1 MNWNFLK
8 SKAFW
13 GKQQME
19 ENKMLTKKTT
29 FEDIKNALWAGAN
42 TFRDNIDASNYKD
55 YVLSMLFV
63 KYLSDTFEESVENLK
78 KDYEGIRLER
88 QIANLPFVLKEEYT
102 FDYLL
107 KNKYAVDIGSKI
119 SEALTGI
126 ESSNAILSGI
136 FRGIDFNSENNLGK
150 KEQKNPLLR
159 TLLEDFAD
167 LDLRPSHIETKDNEV
182 PADVVGDAYEY
193 MIGEFA
199 TMAGKKAGSFFTP
212 QQVSEIMAQIVSP
225 QEKDRVYDPTC
236 GSGSLLI
243 RAAKKGGLDKVSI
256 YGQEVNN
263 SAISMARMNMF
274 IHDIK
279 DAHIAWGDTLANPQH
294 LDSDGNLM
302 KFDCIVANMPFSK
315 DKWAEGFNPG
325 GEVSVDED
333 ESNTKSTK
341 KGKKKEFK
349 MEPSLDRHHRFD
361 LGIPPAS
368 KGDWAF
374 LLHMIASMSGNG
386 RVAAVA
392 PHGVLFRGASE
403 GRIRQAVI
411 EKNLIDAV
419 IGLPEN
425 LFYGTSI
432 PACIVVFKKGR
443 TTTDVLFVDA
453 SKDFK
458 KEKAKNK
465 LRDGS
470 NGEPNDIKKIVDTY
484 KAFVNGEET
493 AEQEK
498 YSHVATLS
506 EIQENEYNLNIP
518 RYVDTFEEEELI
530 DLESVN
536 KEIADIKTQIA
547 SLEKEMEQYMKEL
560 GL

>member
-1 MNWNFLK
+1 M
-8 SKAFW
+8 AI
-13 GKQQME
+13 
-19 ENKMLTKKTT
+19 KKTT

-63 KYLSDTFEESVENLK
+63 KYLSDTFDESVENLK

-102 FDYLL
+102 FKYLL

-159 TLLEDFAD
+159 NLLDDFAD

-212 QQVSEIMAQIVSP
+212 QQVSEVMAQIVAP

-256 YGQEVNN
+256 YGQEINN

-302 KFDCIVANMPFSK
+302 KFECIVANMPFSK

-333 ESNTKSTK
+333 ETPGKANK

-349 MEPSLDRHHRFD
+349 MEPSLDRFHRFD
-361 LGIPPAS
+361 MGIPPAS

-374 LLHMIASMSGNG
+374 LLHMIYSMSGNG

-432 PACIVVFKKGR
+432 PACIVVFKRGR
-443 TTTDVLFVDA
+443 TTTDVLFIDA
-453 SKDFK
+453 SKEFK

-465 LRDGS
+465 LRDGT

-484 KAFVNGEET
+484 KAFVNGEN

-498 YSHVATLS
+498 YSHVASLS
-506 EIQENEYNLNIP
+506 EIEENEYNLNIP

-536 KEIADIKTQIA
+536 KEIADIKGQIA
-547 SLEKEMEQYMKEL
+547 ALEKEMEQCMKEL

>member
-1 MNWNFLK
+1 M
-8 SKAFW
+8 AI
-13 GKQQME
+13 
-19 ENKMLTKKTT
+19 KKTT

-63 KYLSDTFEESVENLK
+63 KYLSDTFDESVENLK

-102 FDYLL
+102 FNYLL

-150 KEQKNPLLR
+150 KEQKNPLLL
-159 TLLEDFAD
+159 TLLDDFAD

-212 QQVSEIMAQIVSP
+212 QQVSEVMAQIVAP

-302 KFDCIVANMPFSK
+302 KFECIVANMPFSK

-333 ESNTKSTK
+333 ETPVKANK

-349 MEPSLDRHHRFD
+349 MEPSLDRFHRFD
-361 LGIPPAS
+361 MGVPPAS

-374 LLHMIASMSGNG
+374 LLHMIHSMSGNG

-411 EKNLIDAV
+411 EKNLIDAI

-432 PACIVVFKKGR
+432 PACIVVFKRGR
-443 TTTDVLFVDA
+443 TTTDVLFIDA
-453 SKDFK
+453 SKEFK

-465 LRDGS
+465 LRDGT
-470 NGEPNDIKKIVDTY
+470 NGEPNDIKRIVDTY
-484 KAFVNGEET
+484 RAFVNGEN

-498 YSHVATLS
+498 YSHVASLS
-506 EIQENEYNLNIP
+506 EIEENEYNLNIP

-536 KEIADIKTQIA
+536 KEIADIKGQIA
-547 SLEKEMEQYMKEL
+547 ALEKEMEQCMKEL

>member
-1 MNWNFLK
+1 M
-8 SKAFW
+8 AI
-13 GKQQME
+13 
-19 ENKMLTKKTT
+19 KKTT

-63 KYLSDTFEESVENLK
+63 KYLSDTFDESVENLK

-102 FDYLL
+102 FNYLL

-159 TLLEDFAD
+159 TLLDDFAD

-212 QQVSEIMAQIVSP
+212 QQVSEVMAQIVAP

-302 KFDCIVANMPFSK
+302 KFECIVANMPFSK

-333 ESNTKSTK
+333 ETPVKANK

-349 MEPSLDRHHRFD
+349 MEPSLDRFHRFD
-361 LGIPPAS
+361 MGVPPAS

-374 LLHMIASMSGNG
+374 LLHMIHSMSGNG

-411 EKNLIDAV
+411 EKNLIDAI

-432 PACIVVFKKGR
+432 PACIVVFKRGR
-443 TTTDVLFVDA
+443 TTTDVLFIDA
-453 SKDFK
+453 SKEFK

-465 LRDGS
+465 LRDGT
-470 NGEPNDIKKIVDTY
+470 NGEPNDIKRIVDTY
-484 KAFVNGEET
+484 RAFVNGEN

-498 YSHVATLS
+498 YSHVASLS
-506 EIQENEYNLNIP
+506 EIEENEYNLNIP
-518 RYVDTFEEEELI
+518 RYVDTFEEEKLI

-536 KEIADIKTQIA
+536 KEIADIKGQIA
-547 SLEKEMEQYMKEL
+547 ALEREMEQCMKEL

>member
-1 MNWNFLK
+1 M
-8 SKAFW
+8 S
-13 GKQQME
+13 
-19 ENKMLTKKTT
+19 TKKTT

-78 KDYEGIRLER
+78 KEYEGLRLER
-88 QIANLPFVLKEEYT
+88 QISNLPFVLKEEYT
-102 FDYLL
+102 FNYLL
-107 KNKYAVDIGSKI
+107 KNKFSVDIGSKI

-126 ESSNAILSGI
+126 ESTNAILSGI
-136 FRGIDFNSENNLGK
+136 FRGIDLNSEANLGK

-167 LDLRPSHIETKDNEV
+167 LDLRPSHVETKDNEV

-212 QQVSEIMAQIVSP
+212 QQVSEVMAQIVSP
-225 QEKDRVYDPTC
+225 QEKDRIYDPTC

-315 DKWAEGFNPG
+315 NKWAEGFNPG
-325 GEVSVDED
+325 GEVSIDED

-361 LGIPPAS
+361 LGVPPAS

-386 RVAAVA
+386 RIAAVA

-443 TTTDVLFVDA
+443 TTTNVLFVDA

-484 KAFVNGEET
+484 KAFINREET

-498 YSHVATLS
+498 YSHVATLN

-536 KEIADIKTQIA
+536 KEITDIKTQIS
-547 SLEKEMEQYMKEL
+547 SLEKEMEQCMKEL

>member
-1 MNWNFLK
+1 M
-8 SKAFW
+8 AI
-13 GKQQME
+13 
-19 ENKMLTKKTT
+19 KKTT

-63 KYLSDTFEESVENLK
+63 KYLSDTFDESVENLK

-102 FDYLL
+102 FNYLL
-107 KNKYAVDIGSKI
+107 KNKYAIDIGSKI

-159 TLLEDFAD
+159 TLLDDFAD

-212 QQVSEIMAQIVSP
+212 QQVSEVMAQIVAP

-302 KFDCIVANMPFSK
+302 KFECIVANMPFSK

-333 ESNTKSTK
+333 ETPVKANK

-349 MEPSLDRHHRFD
+349 MEPSLDRFHRFD
-361 LGIPPAS
+361 MGVPPAS

-374 LLHMIASMSGNG
+374 LLHMIHSMSGNG

-411 EKNLIDAV
+411 EKNLIDAI

-432 PACIVVFKKGR
+432 PACIVVFKRGR
-443 TTTDVLFVDA
+443 TTTDVLFIDA
-453 SKDFK
+453 SKEFK

-465 LRDGS
+465 LRDGT
-470 NGEPNDIKKIVDTY
+470 NGEPNDIKRIVDTY
-484 KAFVNGEET
+484 RAFVNGEN

-498 YSHVATLS
+498 YSHVASLS
-506 EIQENEYNLNIP
+506 EIEENEYNLNIP

-536 KEIADIKTQIA
+536 KEIADIKGQIA
-547 SLEKEMEQYMKEL
+547 ALEREMEQCMKEL
-560 GL
+560 DL

>member
-1 MNWNFLK
+1 M
-8 SKAFW
+8 AI
-13 GKQQME
+13 
-19 ENKMLTKKTT
+19 KKTT

-63 KYLSDTFEESVENLK
+63 KYLSDTFDESVENLK

-102 FDYLL
+102 FNYLL

-159 TLLEDFAD
+159 TLLDDFAD
-167 LDLRPSHIETKDNEV
+167 LDLRPSHIKTKDNEV

-212 QQVSEIMAQIVSP
+212 QQVSEVMAQIVAP

-302 KFDCIVANMPFSK
+302 KFECIVANMPFSK

-333 ESNTKSTK
+333 ETPVKANK

-349 MEPSLDRHHRFD
+349 MEPSLDRFHRFD
-361 LGIPPAS
+361 MGVPPAS

-374 LLHMIASMSGNG
+374 LLHMIHSMSGNG

-411 EKNLIDAV
+411 EKNLIDAI

-432 PACIVVFKKGR
+432 PACIVVFKRGR
-443 TTTDVLFVDA
+443 TTTDVLFIDA
-453 SKDFK
+453 SKGFK

-465 LRDGS
+465 LRDGT

-484 KAFVNGEET
+484 RAFVNGEN

-498 YSHVATLS
+498 YSHVASLS
-506 EIQENEYNLNIP
+506 EIEKNEYNLNIP

-536 KEIADIKTQIA
+536 KEIADIKGQIA
-547 SLEKEMEQYMKEL
+547 ALEKEMEQCMKEL

>member
-1 MNWNFLK
+1 M
-8 SKAFW
+8 S
-13 GKQQME
+13 
-19 ENKMLTKKTT
+19 TKKTT

-78 KDYEGIRLER
+78 KEYEGLRLER
-88 QIANLPFVLKEEYT
+88 QISNLPFVLKEEYT
-102 FDYLL
+102 FNYLL
-107 KNKYAVDIGSKI
+107 KNKFSVDIGSKI

-126 ESSNAILSGI
+126 ESTNAILSGI
-136 FRGIDFNSENNLGK
+136 FRGIDLNSEANLGK

-212 QQVSEIMAQIVSP
+212 QQVSEVMAQIVSP
-225 QEKDRVYDPTC
+225 QEKDRIYDPTC

-315 DKWAEGFNPG
+315 NKWAEGCNPG
-325 GEVSVDED
+325 GEVSIDED

-349 MEPSLDRHHRFD
+349 KEPSLDRHHRFD
-361 LGIPPAS
+361 LGVPPAS

-386 RVAAVA
+386 RIAAVA

-443 TTTDVLFVDA
+443 TTTNVLFVDA

-484 KAFVNGEET
+484 KAFINREET

-498 YSHVATLS
+498 YSHVATLN

-536 KEIADIKTQIA
+536 KEITDIKTQIS
-547 SLEKEMEQYMKEL
+547 SLEKEMEQCMKEL

>member
-1 MNWNFLK
+1 M
-8 SKAFW
+8 AI
-13 GKQQME
+13 
-19 ENKMLTKKTT
+19 KKTT

-63 KYLSDTFEESVENLK
+63 KYLSDTFDESVENLK

-102 FDYLL
+102 FNYLL

-159 TLLEDFAD
+159 TLLDDFAD

-212 QQVSEIMAQIVSP
+212 QQVSEVMAQIVAP

-302 KFDCIVANMPFSK
+302 KFECIVANMPFSK

-333 ESNTKSTK
+333 ETPVKANK

-349 MEPSLDRHHRFD
+349 MEPSLDRFHRFD
-361 LGIPPAS
+361 MGVPPAS

-374 LLHMIASMSGNG
+374 LLHMIHSMSGNG

-411 EKNLIDAV
+411 EKNLIDAI

-432 PACIVVFKKGR
+432 PACIVVFKRGR
-443 TTTDVLFVDA
+443 TTTDVLFIDA
-453 SKDFK
+453 SKEFK
-458 KEKAKNK
+458 KEKTKNK
-465 LRDGS
+465 LRDGT
-470 NGEPNDIKKIVDTY
+470 NGEPNDIKRIVDTY
-484 KAFVNGEET
+484 RAFVNGEN

-498 YSHVATLS
+498 YSHVASLS
-506 EIQENEYNLNIP
+506 EIEENEYNLNIP

-536 KEIADIKTQIA
+536 KEIADIKGQIA
-547 SLEKEMEQYMKEL
+547 ALEKEMEQCMKEL

>member
-1 MNWNFLK
+1 M
-8 SKAFW
+8 AI
-13 GKQQME
+13 
-19 ENKMLTKKTT
+19 KKTT

-63 KYLSDTFEESVENLK
+63 KYLSDTFDESVENLK

-102 FDYLL
+102 FNYLL

-159 TLLEDFAD
+159 TLLDDFAD

-199 TMAGKKAGSFFTP
+199 TMAGKKEGSFFTP
-212 QQVSEIMAQIVSP
+212 QQVSEVMAQIVAP

-302 KFDCIVANMPFSK
+302 KFECIVANMPFSK

-333 ESNTKSTK
+333 ETQSKTNK

-349 MEPSLDRHHRFD
+349 MEPSLDRFHRFD
-361 LGIPPAS
+361 MGVPPAS

-374 LLHMIASMSGNG
+374 LLHMIHSMSGNG

-403 GRIRQAVI
+403 GKIRQAVI

-432 PACIVVFKKGR
+432 PACIVVFKRGR

-453 SKDFK
+453 SKGFK

-465 LRDGS
+465 LRDGT

-484 KAFVNGEET
+484 KAFTNGEN
-493 AEQEK
+493 AEQDK
-498 YSHVATLS
+498 YSHVASRS
-506 EIQENEYNLNIP
+506 EIEENEYNLNIP

-536 KEIADIKTQIA
+536 KEIADIKGQIA
-547 SLEKEMEQYMKEL
+547 ALEKEMEQCMKEL

>member
-1 MNWNFLK
+1 M
-8 SKAFW
+8 SI
-13 GKQQME
+13 
-19 ENKMLTKKTT
+19 KKTT

-78 KDYEGIRLER
+78 KDYDGIRLER

-102 FDYLL
+102 FNYLL

-119 SEALTGI
+119 TQALSGI

-159 TLLEDFAD
+159 NLLEDFSD
-167 LDLRPSHIETKDNEV
+167 LDLRPSHIETKDYQV

-212 QQVSEIMAQIVSP
+212 QQVSEVMAQIVSP

-279 DAHIAWGDTLANPQH
+279 DAHIAWGDTLSNPQH

-302 KFDCIVANMPFSK
+302 KFECIVANMPFSK

-325 GEVSVDED
+325 GEVSVDD
-333 ESNTKSTK
+333 EEVDSKNK
-341 KGKKKEFK
+341 KGKKKDFK
-349 MEPSLDRHHRFD
+349 MEPSLDRFHRFD
-361 LGIPPAS
+361 LGVPPAS

-374 LLHMIASMSGNG
+374 LLHMIHSMSGNG

-453 SKDFK
+453 SRDFK

-465 LRDGS
+465 LRDGT

-484 KAFVNGEET
+484 KAFVNGEN
-493 AEQEK
+493 AEYEK
-498 YSHVATLS
+498 YSHVATID
-506 EIQENEYNLNIP
+506 EIKENEYNLNIP
-518 RYVDTFEEEELI
+518 RYVDTFEEEEI
-530 DLESVN
+530 VDLELVN
-536 KEIADIKTQIA
+536 AEILEIKSQI
-547 SLEKEMEQYMKEL
+547 SELEKEIEECMKEL
-560 GL
+560 GI

>member
-1 MNWNFLK
+1 M
-8 SKAFW
+8 AI
-13 GKQQME
+13 
-19 ENKMLTKKTT
+19 KKTT

-63 KYLSDTFEESVENLK
+63 KYLSDTFDESVENLK

-102 FDYLL
+102 FNYLQ

-159 TLLEDFAD
+159 TLLDDFAD

-212 QQVSEIMAQIVSP
+212 QQVSEVMAQIVAP

-302 KFDCIVANMPFSK
+302 KFECIVANMPFSK

-333 ESNTKSTK
+333 ETPVKANK

-349 MEPSLDRHHRFD
+349 MEPSLDRFHRFD
-361 LGIPPAS
+361 MGVPPAS

-374 LLHMIASMSGNG
+374 LLHMIHSMSGNG

-411 EKNLIDAV
+411 EKNLIDAI

-432 PACIVVFKKGR
+432 PACIVVFKRGR
-443 TTTDVLFVDA
+443 TTTDVLFIDA
-453 SKDFK
+453 SKGFK

-465 LRDGS
+465 LRDGT

-484 KAFVNGEET
+484 RAFVNGEN

-498 YSHVATLS
+498 YSHVASLS
-506 EIQENEYNLNIP
+506 EIEENEYNLNIP

-536 KEIADIKTQIA
+536 KEIADIKGQIA
-547 SLEKEMEQYMKEL
+547 ALEKEMEQCMKEL

>member
-1 MNWNFLK
+1 M
-8 SKAFW
+8 AI
-13 GKQQME
+13 
-19 ENKMLTKKTT
+19 KKTT

-63 KYLSDTFEESVENLK
+63 KYLSDTFDESVENLK

-102 FDYLL
+102 FNYLL

-159 TLLEDFAD
+159 TLLDDFAD

-212 QQVSEIMAQIVSP
+212 QQVSEVMAQIVAP

-302 KFDCIVANMPFSK
+302 KFECIVANMPFSK

-333 ESNTKSTK
+333 ETQSKTNK
-341 KGKKKEFK
+341 KGKRKEFK
-349 MEPSLDRHHRFD
+349 MEPSLDRFHRFD
-361 LGIPPAS
+361 MGVPPAS

-374 LLHMIASMSGNG
+374 LLHMIHSMSGNG

-403 GRIRQAVI
+403 GKIRQAVI

-432 PACIVVFKKGR
+432 PACIVVFKRGR

-453 SKDFK
+453 SKGFK

-465 LRDGS
+465 LRDGT

-484 KAFVNGEET
+484 KAFTNGEN
-493 AEQEK
+493 AEQDK
-498 YSHVATLS
+498 YSHVASRS
-506 EIQENEYNLNIP
+506 EIEENEYNLNIP

-536 KEIADIKTQIA
+536 KEIADIKGQIA
-547 SLEKEMEQYMKEL
+547 ALEKEMEQCMKEL

>member
-1 MNWNFLK
+1 M
-8 SKAFW
+8 AV
-13 GKQQME
+13 
-19 ENKMLTKKTT
+19 KKTT

-63 KYLSDTFEESVENLK
+63 KYLSDTFDESVENLK

-102 FDYLL
+102 FNYLL

-159 TLLEDFAD
+159 TLLDDFAD

-212 QQVSEIMAQIVSP
+212 QQVSEVMAQIVAP

-302 KFDCIVANMPFSK
+302 KFECIVANMPFSK

-333 ESNTKSTK
+333 ETPVKANK

-349 MEPSLDRHHRFD
+349 MEPSLDRFHRFD
-361 LGIPPAS
+361 MGVPPAS

-374 LLHMIASMSGNG
+374 LLHMIHSMSGNG

-411 EKNLIDAV
+411 EKNLIDV
-419 IGLPEN
+419 IIGLPEN

-432 PACIVVFKKGR
+432 PACIVVFKRGR
-443 TTTDVLFVDA
+443 TTTDVLFIDA
-453 SKDFK
+453 SKEFK

-465 LRDGS
+465 LRDGT
-470 NGEPNDIKKIVDTY
+470 NGEPNDIKRIVDTY
-484 KAFVNGEET
+484 RAFVNGEN

-498 YSHVATLS
+498 YSHVASLS
-506 EIQENEYNLNIP
+506 EIEENEYNLNIP
-518 RYVDTFEEEELI
+518 RYVDTFEEEKLI

-536 KEIADIKTQIA
+536 KEIADIKGQIA
-547 SLEKEMEQYMKEL
+547 ALEKEMEQCMKEL

>member
-1 MNWNFLK
+1 M
-8 SKAFW
+8 AI
-13 GKQQME
+13 
-19 ENKMLTKKTT
+19 KKTT

-63 KYLSDTFEESVENLK
+63 KYLSDTFDESVENLK

-102 FDYLL
+102 FNYLL

-159 TLLEDFAD
+159 TLLDDFAD
-167 LDLRPSHIETKDNEV
+167 LDLRPSHIEKKDNEV

-212 QQVSEIMAQIVSP
+212 QQVSEVMAQIVAP

-302 KFDCIVANMPFSK
+302 KFECIVANMPFSK

-333 ESNTKSTK
+333 ETPVKANK

-349 MEPSLDRHHRFD
+349 MEPSLDRFHRFD
-361 LGIPPAS
+361 MGVPPAS

-374 LLHMIASMSGNG
+374 LLHMIHSMSGNG

-403 GRIRQAVI
+403 GKIRQAVI
-411 EKNLIDAV
+411 EKNLIDAI

-432 PACIVVFKKGR
+432 PACIVVFKRGR
-443 TTTDVLFVDA
+443 TTTDVLFIDA
-453 SKDFK
+453 SKEFK

-465 LRDGS
+465 LRDGT
-470 NGEPNDIKKIVDTY
+470 NGEPNDIKRIVDTY
-484 KAFVNGEET
+484 RAFVNGEN

-498 YSHVATLS
+498 YSHVASLS
-506 EIQENEYNLNIP
+506 EIEENEYNLNIP

-536 KEIADIKTQIA
+536 KEIADIKGQIA
-547 SLEKEMEQYMKEL
+547 ALEKEMEQCMKEL

>member
-1 MNWNFLK
+1 M
-8 SKAFW
+8 AI
-13 GKQQME
+13 
-19 ENKMLTKKTT
+19 KKTT

-63 KYLSDTFEESVENLK
+63 KYLSDTFDESVENLK

-102 FDYLL
+102 FNYLL

-159 TLLEDFAD
+159 TLLDDFAD

-212 QQVSEIMAQIVSP
+212 QQVSEVMAQIVAP

-274 IHDIK
+274 IYDIK

-302 KFDCIVANMPFSK
+302 KFECIVANMPFSK
-315 DKWAEGFNPG
+315 GKWAEGFNPG

-333 ESNTKSTK
+333 ETPVKANK

-349 MEPSLDRHHRFD
+349 MEPSLDRFHRFD
-361 LGIPPAS
+361 MGVPPAS

-374 LLHMIASMSGNG
+374 LLHMIHSMSGNG

-411 EKNLIDAV
+411 EKNLIDAI

-432 PACIVVFKKGR
+432 PACIVVFKRGR
-443 TTTDVLFVDA
+443 TTTDVLFIDA
-453 SKDFK
+453 SKEFK

-465 LRDGS
+465 LRDGT
-470 NGEPNDIKKIVDTY
+470 NGEPNDIKRIVDTY
-484 KAFVNGEET
+484 RAFVNGEN

-498 YSHVATLS
+498 YSHVASLS
-506 EIQENEYNLNIP
+506 EIEENEYNLNIP

-536 KEIADIKTQIA
+536 KEIADIKGQIA
-547 SLEKEMEQYMKEL
+547 ALEKEMEQCMKEL

>member
-1 MNWNFLK
+1 MI
-8 SKAFW
+8 
-13 GKQQME
+13 
-19 ENKMLTKKTT
+19 KKTS
-29 FEDIKNALWAGAN
+29 FEDIKSALWAGAN

-88 QIANLPFVLKEEYT
+88 QIQNLPFVLKREYT

-107 KNKYAVDIGSKI
+107 ENKYAIDIGTKI

-126 ESSNAILSGI
+126 ESSNSILGGI

-159 TLLEDFAD
+159 NLLDDFAD
-167 LDLRPSHIETKDNEV
+167 LDLRPSHIETNNNQV

-212 QQVSEIMAQIVSP
+212 QQVSEVMAQIVDP
-225 QEKDRVYDPTC
+225 QPKDRVYDPTC

-243 RAAKKGGLDKVSI
+243 RAAKKGGLDNVSI

-325 GEVSVDED
+325 GEVSVDDED
-333 ESNTKSTK
+333 DTKSTK
-341 KGKKKEFK
+341 KGKKKDFK
-349 MEPSLDRHHRFD
+349 MEPSLDKHHRFD
-361 LGIPPAS
+361 VGVPPTS

-374 LLHMIASMSGNG
+374 LLHMIHSMSGNG

-419 IGLPEN
+419 IGFPEN

-432 PACIVVFKKGR
+432 PACIVVFRKGR
-443 TTTDVLFVDA
+443 TTTDILFIDA
-453 SKDFK
+453 SKEYK
-458 KEKAKNK
+458 KDKAKNK
-465 LRDGS
+465 LREGLND
-470 NGEPNDIKKIVDTY
+470 ETDDIKKIVDTY
-484 KAFVNGEET
+484 KTFLKGDN
-493 AEQEK
+493 AEVEK
-498 YSHVATLS
+498 YSHVASIS

-518 RYVDTFEEEELI
+518 RYVDTFEEEEII
-530 DLESVN
+530 DLEEVN
-536 KEIADIKTQIA
+536 REIVEIKMQIA
-547 SLEKEMEQYMKEL
+547 EVEACMEKYMKEL

>member
-1 MNWNFLK
+1 M
-8 SKAFW
+8 AI
-13 GKQQME
+13 
-19 ENKMLTKKTT
+19 KKTT

-63 KYLSDTFEESVENLK
+63 KYLSDTFDESVENLK

-102 FDYLL
+102 FNYLL

-126 ESSNAILSGI
+126 ESSNTILSGI

-159 TLLEDFAD
+159 TLLDDFAD

-212 QQVSEIMAQIVSP
+212 QQVSEVMAQIVAP

-243 RAAKKGGLDKVSI
+243 RAAKKGGFDKVSI

-302 KFDCIVANMPFSK
+302 KFECIVANMPFSK

-333 ESNTKSTK
+333 ETPVKANK

-349 MEPSLDRHHRFD
+349 MEPSLDRFHRFD
-361 LGIPPAS
+361 MGVPPAS

-374 LLHMIASMSGNG
+374 LLHMIHSMSGNG

-411 EKNLIDAV
+411 EKNLIDAI

-432 PACIVVFKKGR
+432 PACIVVFKRGR
-443 TTTDVLFVDA
+443 TTTDVLFIDA
-453 SKDFK
+453 SKEFK

-465 LRDGS
+465 LRDGT
-470 NGEPNDIKKIVDTY
+470 NGEPNDIKRIVDTY
-484 KAFVNGEET
+484 RAFVNGEN

-498 YSHVATLS
+498 YSHVASLS
-506 EIQENEYNLNIP
+506 EIEENEYNLNIP

-536 KEIADIKTQIA
+536 KEIADIKGQIA
-547 SLEKEMEQYMKEL
+547 ALEKEMEQCMKEL

>member
-1 MNWNFLK
+1 M
-8 SKAFW
+8 AI
-13 GKQQME
+13 
-19 ENKMLTKKTT
+19 KKTT

-63 KYLSDTFEESVENLK
+63 KYLSDTFDESVENLK

-102 FDYLL
+102 FNYLL

-126 ESSNAILSGI
+126 ESSNTILSGI

-159 TLLEDFAD
+159 TLLDDFAD

-212 QQVSEIMAQIVSP
+212 QQVSEVMAQIVAP

-302 KFDCIVANMPFSK
+302 KFECIVANMPFSK

-333 ESNTKSTK
+333 ETPVKANK
-341 KGKKKEFK
+341 KGKKKEFTL
-349 MEPSLDRHHRFD
+349 EPSLDRFHRFD
-361 LGIPPAS
+361 MGVPPAS

-374 LLHMIASMSGNG
+374 LLHMIHSMSGNG

-411 EKNLIDAV
+411 EKNLIDAI

-432 PACIVVFKKGR
+432 PACIVVFKRGR
-443 TTTDVLFVDA
+443 TTTDVLFIDA
-453 SKDFK
+453 SKEFK

-465 LRDGS
+465 LRDGT
-470 NGEPNDIKKIVDTY
+470 NGEPNDIKRIVDTY
-484 KAFVNGEET
+484 RAFVNGEN

-498 YSHVATLS
+498 YSHVASLS
-506 EIQENEYNLNIP
+506 EIEENEYNLNIP

-536 KEIADIKTQIA
+536 KEIADIKGQIA
-547 SLEKEMEQYMKEL
+547 ALEKEMEQCMKEL

>member
-1 MNWNFLK
+1 MI
-8 SKAFW
+8 A
-13 GKQQME
+13 
-19 ENKMLTKKTT
+19 KKTT
-29 FEDIKNALWAGAN
+29 FEDIKSALWAGAN

-63 KYLSDTFEESVENLK
+63 KYLSDTFEESLENLK
-78 KDYEGIRLER
+78 KEYEGIRLER
-88 QIANLPFVLKEEYT
+88 QIDNLPFVLKKEYT
-102 FDYLL
+102 FNYLL
-107 KNKYAVDIGSKI
+107 ENKYAVDIGTKI

-126 ESSNAILSGI
+126 ESSNSILGGI

-150 KEQKNPLLR
+150 KEQKNPMLRNLLD
-159 TLLEDFAD
+159 DFAD
-167 LDLRPSHIETKDNEV
+167 LDLRPSHIETNDNQV

-212 QQVSEIMAQIVSP
+212 QQVSEIMAQIVAP

-243 RAAKKGGLDKVSI
+243 RAARKGGLDKVSI

-294 LDSDGNLM
+294 LDSDSNLM

-325 GEVSVDED
+325 GEVSVDVE
-333 ESNTKSTK
+333 ESKSK

-349 MEPSLDRHHRFD
+349 MEPALDRYHRFNI
-361 LGIPPAS
+361 GVPPAS

-374 LLHMIASMSGNG
+374 LLHMIHSMSGNG

-411 EKNLIDAV
+411 EKNLIDTV

-432 PACIVVFKKGR
+432 PASIIVFKKAR
-443 TTTDVLFVDA
+443 TTTDILFIDA
-453 SKDFK
+453 SKDFVK
-458 KEKAKNK
+458 DKAKNK
-465 LRDGS
+465 LRDD
-470 NGEPNDIKKIVDTY
+470 DIKKIIDTY
-484 KAFVNGEET
+484 KAFAKGENAET
-493 AEQEK
+493 DK
-498 YSHVATLS
+498 YSHVATLD
-506 EIQENEYNLNIP
+506 EIKENEYNLNIP
-518 RYVDTFEEEELI
+518 RYVDTFEEEEII
-530 DLESVN
+530 DIEAVN
-536 KEIADIKTQIA
+536 NEIADIKVQIEEIEA
-547 SLEKEMEQYMKEL
+547 QMEMYMKEL

>member
-1 MNWNFLK
+1 
-8 SKAFW
+8 
-13 GKQQME
+13 
-19 ENKMLTKKTT
+19 
-29 FEDIKNALWAGAN
+29 
-42 TFRDNIDASNYKD
+42 
-55 YVLSMLFV
+55 
-63 KYLSDTFEESVENLK
+63 
-78 KDYEGIRLER
+78 
-88 QIANLPFVLKEEYT
+88 
-102 FDYLL
+102 
-107 KNKYAVDIGSKI
+107 
-119 SEALTGI
+119 
-126 ESSNAILSGI
+126 
-136 FRGIDFNSENNLGK
+136 
-150 KEQKNPLLR
+150 
-159 TLLEDFAD
+159 
-167 LDLRPSHIETKDNEV
+167 
-182 PADVVGDAYEY
+182 
-193 MIGEFA
+193 
-199 TMAGKKAGSFFTP
+199 
-212 QQVSEIMAQIVSP
+212 
-225 QEKDRVYDPTC
+225 
-236 GSGSLLI
+236 
-243 RAAKKGGLDKVSI
+243 
-256 YGQEVNN
+256 
-263 SAISMARMNMF
+263 
-274 IHDIK
+274 
-279 DAHIAWGDTLANPQH
+279 
-294 LDSDGNLM
+294 M

-315 DKWAEGFNPG
+315 NKWAEGFNPG

-333 ESNTKSTK
+333 ESNAKSTK

-361 LGIPPAS
+361 LGVPPAS

-386 RVAAVA
+386 RIAAVA

-403 GRIRQAVI
+403 GRIRQAII
-411 EKNLIDAV
+411 EKNMIDAV

-432 PACIVVFKKGR
+432 PACIVVFRKGR

-484 KAFVNGEET
+484 KAFINGEET

-498 YSHVATLS
+498 YSHVATLN

-536 KEIADIKTQIA
+536 KEIAEIKTQIA
-547 SLEKEMEQYMKEL
+547 SLEKEMNQYMKEL

>member
-1 MNWNFLK
+1 M
-8 SKAFW
+8 AI
-13 GKQQME
+13 
-19 ENKMLTKKTT
+19 KKTT
-29 FEDIKNALWAGAN
+29 FDDIKNALWAGAN

-63 KYLSDTFEESVENLK
+63 KYLSDTFDESVENLK
-78 KDYEGIRLER
+78 KDYEGIRLGR

-102 FDYLL
+102 FNYLL

-159 TLLEDFAD
+159 TLLDDFAD

-212 QQVSEIMAQIVSP
+212 LQVSEVMAQIVAP

-302 KFDCIVANMPFSK
+302 KFECIVANMPFSK

-325 GEVSVDED
+325 GQVSVDED
-333 ESNTKSTK
+333 ETPVKANK

-349 MEPSLDRHHRFD
+349 MEPSLDRFHRFD
-361 LGIPPAS
+361 MGVPPAS

-374 LLHMIASMSGNG
+374 LLHMIHSMSGNG

-411 EKNLIDAV
+411 EKNLIDAI

-432 PACIVVFKKGR
+432 PACIVVFKRGR
-443 TTTDVLFVDA
+443 TTTDVLFIDA
-453 SKDFK
+453 SKEFK

-465 LRDGS
+465 LRDGT
-470 NGEPNDIKKIVDTY
+470 NGEPNDIKRIVDTY
-484 KAFVNGEET
+484 RAFVNGEN

-498 YSHVATLS
+498 YSHVASLS
-506 EIQENEYNLNIP
+506 EIEENEYNLNIP

-536 KEIADIKTQIA
+536 KEIADIKGQIA
-547 SLEKEMEQYMKEL
+547 ALEKEMEQCMKEL

>member
-1 MNWNFLK
+1 M
-8 SKAFW
+8 AI
-13 GKQQME
+13 
-19 ENKMLTKKTT
+19 KKTT

-63 KYLSDTFEESVENLK
+63 KYLSDTFDESVENLK

-102 FDYLL
+102 FNYLL

-159 TLLEDFAD
+159 TLLDDFAD
-167 LDLRPSHIETKDNEV
+167 LDLSPSHIETKDNEV

-212 QQVSEIMAQIVSP
+212 QQVSEVMAQIVAP

-302 KFDCIVANMPFSK
+302 KFECIVANMPFSK

-333 ESNTKSTK
+333 ETPVKANK

-349 MEPSLDRHHRFD
+349 MEPSLDRFHRFD
-361 LGIPPAS
+361 MGVPPAS

-374 LLHMIASMSGNG
+374 LLHMIHSMSGNG

-411 EKNLIDAV
+411 EKNLIDAI

-432 PACIVVFKKGR
+432 PACIVVFKRGR
-443 TTTDVLFVDA
+443 TTTDVLFIDA
-453 SKDFK
+453 SKEFK

-465 LRDGS
+465 LRDGT
-470 NGEPNDIKKIVDTY
+470 NGEPNDIKRIVDTY
-484 KAFVNGEET
+484 RAFVNGEN

-498 YSHVATLS
+498 YSHVASLS
-506 EIQENEYNLNIP
+506 EIEENEYNLNIP
-518 RYVDTFEEEELI
+518 RYVDTFEEEKLI

-536 KEIADIKTQIA
+536 KEIADIKGQIA
-547 SLEKEMEQYMKEL
+547 ALEKEMEQCMKEL

>member
-1 MNWNFLK
+1 M
-8 SKAFW
+8 AI
-13 GKQQME
+13 
-19 ENKMLTKKTT
+19 KKTT

-63 KYLSDTFEESVENLK
+63 KYLSDTFDESVENLK

-102 FDYLL
+102 FNYLL

-119 SEALTGI
+119 SEALTAI
-126 ESSNAILSGI
+126 ESSNTILSGI

-159 TLLEDFAD
+159 TLLDDFAD

-212 QQVSEIMAQIVSP
+212 QQVSEVMAQIVAP

-302 KFDCIVANMPFSK
+302 KFECIVANMPFSK

-333 ESNTKSTK
+333 ETPVKANK

-349 MEPSLDRHHRFD
+349 MEPSLDRFHRFD
-361 LGIPPAS
+361 MGVPPAS

-374 LLHMIASMSGNG
+374 LLHMIHSMSGNG

-411 EKNLIDAV
+411 EKNLIDAI

-432 PACIVVFKKGR
+432 PACIVVFKRGR
-443 TTTDVLFVDA
+443 TTTDVLFIDA
-453 SKDFK
+453 SKEFK

-465 LRDGS
+465 LRDGT
-470 NGEPNDIKKIVDTY
+470 NGEPNDIKRIVDTY
-484 KAFVNGEET
+484 RAFVNGEN

-498 YSHVATLS
+498 YSHVASLS
-506 EIQENEYNLNIP
+506 EIEENEYNLNIP

-536 KEIADIKTQIA
+536 KEIADIKGQIA
-547 SLEKEMEQYMKEL
+547 ALEKEMEQCMKEL

>member
-1 MNWNFLK
+1 
-8 SKAFW
+8 
-13 GKQQME
+13 
-19 ENKMLTKKTT
+19 MLSKKTT

-102 FDYLL
+102 FGYLL

-159 TLLEDFAD
+159 TLLDDFAD

-212 QQVSEIMAQIVSP
+212 QQVSEVMAEIVNP

-325 GEVSVDED
+325 GEVSVDEE
-333 ESNTKSTK
+333 ESNKSTK

-349 MEPSLDRHHRFD
+349 MESSLDRHHRFD
-361 LGIPPAS
+361 LGVPPAS

-403 GRIRQAVI
+403 GRIRQSI
-411 EKNLIDAV
+411 IDKNLIDAV

-432 PACIVVFKKGR
+432 PACIVVFKRGR
-443 TTTDVLFVDA
+443 TTTDILFIDA

-484 KAFVNGEET
+484 KAFVNGEN

-518 RYVDTFEEEELI
+518 RYVDTFEEEEII

-536 KEIADIKTQIA
+536 KEIADIKIQIA
-547 SLEKEMEQYMKEL
+547 LLEKEMEQCMKEL